1 MLREITSGQLNEW
14 MAFYKLEPWGLAVLD
29 ALTASIKALLI
40 NMNTPKGKS
49 RIKKLDK
56 LLLWPDNRKRSVS
69 QEEIEEMGR
78 KDNG

>member
-69 QEEIEEMGR
+69 REEIEEMGR